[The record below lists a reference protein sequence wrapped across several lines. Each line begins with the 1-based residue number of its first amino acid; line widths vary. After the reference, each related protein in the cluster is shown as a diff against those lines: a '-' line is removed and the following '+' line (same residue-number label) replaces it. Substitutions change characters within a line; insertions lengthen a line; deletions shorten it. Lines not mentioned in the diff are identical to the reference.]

1 MASLAHAVTS
11 NLFVPQAL
19 RSQMQKQRSWWLL
32 RRSYSTS
39 QTRKTFMSN
48 MLCSTPEASHHQAPR
63 CVGAQFIFL
72 CAQIGSP
79 PPTQQEVLVK
89 QMSTKQFPTSTLV
102 SIMATL
108 ASAVSCLTVF
118 KWTCSGE
125 LGDKKRINIK
135 QDYITGLL
143 CSHFSSALWSH
154 VQFVINRS
162 IKTHCTLSCLL
173 LLRFGSSKKDPDSAA
188 LLLVCFHWLGFAIT
202 IHLFSFLIYFGLE
215 VDRSLMLGGSHTTCI
230 HYWPVKGK
238 KLPKI
243 QLKHISLW
251 FLDCI

>member
-48 MLCSTPEASHHQAPR
+48 MLCSTPEASHHQAPFSVFGHTL
-63 CVGAQFIFL
+63 CAQFIFL

-125 LGDKKRINIK
+125 LGDKKKINIK

-162 IKTHCTLSCLL
+162 IKTHIVHFRVCCY
-173 LLRFGSSKKDPDSAA
+173 SA
-188 LLLVCFHWLGFAIT
+188 LG
-202 IHLFSFLIYFGLE
+202 
-215 VDRSLMLGGSHTTCI
+215 
-230 HYWPVKGK
+230 PVKRTQ
-238 KLPKI
+238 I
-243 QLKHISLW
+243 QLH
-251 FLDCI
+251 FF